1 MQAMTQATG
10 GSIFIVTEGFSNEK
24 GPQAVDEFKIMPQI
38 GEIFLRKERMKQ
50 MEDSRYDKLARMRAD
65 IQRDK
70 DKIVKLQ
77 EGIKVKEAKLKEA
90 EGNQI
95 VADVGAM
102 KLSPEQLG
110 QVLELVKN
118 GGLEAI
124 LNGSVEAVAGIG
136 QSPKDEEPD
145 DERELENDN
154 LRENMEDDID
164 E

>member
-1 MQAMTQATG
+1 
-10 GSIFIVTEGFSNEK
+10 
-24 GPQAVDEFKIMPQI
+24 
-38 GEIFLRKERMKQ
+38 

-136 QSPKDEEPD
+136 QSPKGEPD
-145 DERELENDN
+145 DERELENDD